1 MKKIGKKMKSNC
13 WSLKKSHFFHLLFSS
28 GGIDIPHEKGE
39 RWKKEGQKK
48 SLGAV
53 LETYDKKDICD
64 FPEHLG
70 IKFDIKTKRYKSIE
84 MMFQKRIAEQMNLA
98 SDDIFD

>member
-1 MKKIGKKMKSNC
+1 MKSK
-13 WSLKKSHFFHLLFSS
+13 KKSISLIVKILKFTIFILS
-28 GGIDIPHEKGE
+28 GGIDIPRVRGQ
-39 RWKKEGQKK
+39 RWNSEGRKK

-53 LETYDKKDICD
+53 LESYDKKEICD
-64 FPEHLG
+64 FPEQLG

-84 MMFQKRIAEQMNLA
+84 MMFQKRISDQINLA

>member
-1 MKKIGKKMKSNC
+1 MKSNYLT
-13 WSLKKSHFFHLLFSS
+13 LKVSIIFYLLIAS

-48 SLGAV
+48 CLGAV
-53 LETYDKKDICD
+53 LESYDKKDICD

-70 IKFDIKTKRYKSIE
+70 IRFDIKTKRYKSIE
-84 MMFQKRIAEQMNLA
+84 MMFQKRIADQMNLA

>member
-1 MKKIGKKMKSNC
+1 LILKNC
-13 WSLKKSHFFHLLFSS
+13 HFFHLLISS
-28 GGIDIPHEKGE
+28 GGIEIPHEKGE
-39 RWKKEGQKK
+39 RWKKEGKKK

-84 MMFQKRIAEQMNLA
+84 MMFQKRIADQINLA

>member
-1 MKKIGKKMKSNC
+1 MKI
-13 WSLKKSHFFHLLFSS
+13 LKFTVFILS
-28 GGIDIPHEKGE
+28 GGIDIPHVRGE
-39 RWKKEGQKK
+39 RWKSEGQKK

-53 LETYDKKDICD
+53 LESYDKKEICD
-64 FPEHLG
+64 FPEQLG

-84 MMFQKRIAEQMNLA
+84 MMFQRRIADLINLA

>member
-1 MKKIGKKMKSNC
+1 LILKNC
-13 WSLKKSHFFHLLFSS
+13 HFFHLLISS
-28 GGIDIPHEKGE
+28 GGIEIPHEKGE

-84 MMFQKRIAEQMNLA
+84 MMFQKRIADQINLA